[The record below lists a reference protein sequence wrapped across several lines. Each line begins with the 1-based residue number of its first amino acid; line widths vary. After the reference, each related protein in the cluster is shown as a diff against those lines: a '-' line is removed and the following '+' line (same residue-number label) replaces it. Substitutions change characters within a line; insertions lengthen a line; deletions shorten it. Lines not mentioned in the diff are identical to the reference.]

1 MSCEEDEGPAPI
13 TIEDLAYVLPKA
25 VEAYRAAAIRD
36 RPKQV
41 GYIAMNMTPEEVVE
55 RFPDFFCLYSEGKL
69 QFIGETAEEI
79 LETYLTGLGYE
90 RCSQKWFELAHVVV
104 NMAVEEGRDIES
116 IVKEVR
122 PTRTNKNRAR
132 NSKPPKVS

>member
-1 MSCEEDEGPAPI
+1 MSHEEDEGPAPI
-13 TIEDLAYVLPKA
+13 TMDDLAYILPRA

-79 LETYLTGLGYE
+79 LETYLTGLGYK
-90 RCSQKWFELAHVVV
+90 RCSQQWFELAHVVV
-104 NMAVEEGRDIES
+104 NMAAEEGRDIES

-132 NSKPPKVS
+132 NSKPPKVP

>member
-1 MSCEEDEGPAPI
+1 MSREEDEGPAPI

-41 GYIAMNMTPEEVVE
+41 GYIAMQMTPEEVVE
-55 RFPDFFCLYSEGKL
+55 RFPDFFCLYCEGKL

-132 NSKPPKVS
+132 NSKPPKVP